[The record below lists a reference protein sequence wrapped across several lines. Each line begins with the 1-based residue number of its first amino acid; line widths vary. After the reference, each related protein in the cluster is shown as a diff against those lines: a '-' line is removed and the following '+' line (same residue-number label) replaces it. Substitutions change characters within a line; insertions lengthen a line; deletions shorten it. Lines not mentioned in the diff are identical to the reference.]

1 MKTKIT
7 AALGALSVAAALAT
21 AFAPAASAGARAS
34 GAPQSGG
41 SIHVEG
47 RWTVAV
53 HGRDGGVVST
63 RRFENALVGDGQ
75 LRLISLLMGVSVAP
89 ANGAGWE
96 IVWEHTVP
104 GGHTTEALP
113 TIKVHHIA
121 STSWAVQPPYLANIT
136 LSGSVA
142 ATTATQLLAVGTTLK
157 ICVGSYTTATCT
169 SPSTP
174 LNVANFTYKTLD
186 TPLAVAAGQTVDFT
200 VQLYF
205 S

>member
-1 MKTKIT
+1 MKTKVS
-7 AALGALSVAAALAT
+7 AVLGAFAAAVAVAT
-21 AFAPAASAGARAS
+21 AFAPAASAGAHAS
-34 GAPQSGG
+34 GAPLTGG
-41 SIHVEG
+41 SVHVDG
-47 RWTVAV
+47 RWTVTV
-53 HGRDGGVVST
+53 HGHSGGVVST

-96 IVWEHTVP
+96 ILWEHSVP

-113 TIKVHHIA
+113 TIKVHHID
-121 STSWAVQPPYLANIT
+121 STSWAVEPPYLANIT

-142 ATTATQLLAVGTTLK
+142 PTTATQLLAVGTTLRT
-157 ICVGSYTTATCT
+157 CAGSYTAASCPAPAT
-169 SPSTP
+169 PS
-174 LNVANFTYKTLD
+174 NVVNFTYKTLD